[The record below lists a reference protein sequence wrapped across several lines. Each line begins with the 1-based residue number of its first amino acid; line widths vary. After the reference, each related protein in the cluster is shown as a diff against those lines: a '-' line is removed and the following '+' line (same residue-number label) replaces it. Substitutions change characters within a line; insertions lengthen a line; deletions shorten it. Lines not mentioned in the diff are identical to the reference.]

1 MKIYIETL
9 GCPKN
14 EADSQLLKSLL
25 PSGSHIVSTP
35 SEAECVVVNTCAF
48 IQDAQKESIET
59 LLEYVLQWKQEQ
71 PDKRRVYAWGCLV
84 QRFLKALQKEIP
96 ELDGFIGVLPVD
108 RISEGLFSH
117 CLGERS
123 KPLVLYSED
132 PDTTCALSSQFF
144 ESPPYYAYVKIGDGC
159 DRNCGF
165 CTIPSFK
172 GPHRSRPM
180 THICREVE
188 ELVRK
193 GKKELILVD
202 QDTTQYRD
210 GEYSLAD
217 LLRSLDAIEGD
228 FWIRVLYTHP
238 DHFDPPL
245 LESFA
250 ACDKVLPYFDIPIQH
265 AADSVLRAMNRIKG
279 REDLGAIFRLIRER
293 IPDAVLRSTVM
304 VGYPGETEEDF
315 EKLVAFLKEAQFDR
329 LGVFRFSPEKG
340 APVNKKR
347 LDKVGAKVSER
358 RLDEIMTLQQEISYE
373 KNQRF
378 LGKTFRV
385 LVEAEESH
393 YVGRTMRD
401 APDVDGLFDIY
412 TDKQLTLGEFYTC
425 RVTEADAYDLGGTP
439 E

>member
-25 PSGSHIVSTP
+25 PSGSIIVSSP
-35 SEAECVVVNTCAF
+35 SEAEWVVVNTCAF
-48 IQDAQKESIET
+48 ILDAQRESIET

-71 PDKRRVYAWGCLV
+71 PDRRRVFAWGCLV
-84 QRFLKALQKEIP
+84 QRFLKTLQKEIP

-108 RISEGLFSH
+108 RIAEGLMSH
-117 CLGERS
+117 LQADTKRA
-123 KPLVLYSED
+123 LVLYSEQ
-132 PDTTCALSSQFF
+132 PNTECALSSQFF
-144 ESPPYYAYVKIGDGC
+144 ERPPYYVYVKTGDGC

-165 CTIPSFK
+165 CAIPSFK
-172 GPHRSRPM
+172 GPHRSRQM
-180 THICREVE
+180 THIRREVE

-193 GKKELILVD
+193 GKKEIILVD
-202 QDTTQYRD
+202 QDTTQYED
-210 GEYSLAD
+210 GGNTLPN
-217 LLRSLDAIEGD
+217 LLRSLDAIDGD
-228 FWIRVLYTHP
+228 FWIRVLYVHP
-238 DHFDPPL
+238 DHFDLPL
-245 LESFA
+245 LDSFC

-265 AADSVLRAMNRIKG
+265 ASDSVLRAMNRIKG
-279 REDLGAIFRLIRER
+279 REELSAIFRHIRER
-293 IPDAVLRSTVM
+293 IPEAVLRSTVM
-304 VGYPGETEEDF
+304 VGYPGETGRDF
-315 EKLVAFLKEAQFDR
+315 DQLVAFLKETRFDR

-340 APVNKKR
+340 APVNKKK
-347 LDKVGAKVSER
+347 LEKVFAKVSAS

-373 KNQRF
+373 KNQQL

-401 APDVDGLFDIY
+401 APDIDGLFDVY
-412 TDKQLTLGEFYTC
+412 TEEQLTLGEFYTC
-425 RVTEADAYDLGGTP
+425 RVTEVDAYDLGGTP